1 MTTHSTPEF
10 NKLTDYLASSDT
22 LSNLCNHIEKLSKL
36 QIKLCSQLD
45 SPLNQHVTVADYQQK
60 TLVLHTDSPAWA
72 AKLRFKTPDIL
83 VVLKNDLT
91 DIQTIRIKVIPTNPA
106 TTKPPPS
113 TKISPD
119 TANLIRQVADNIP
132 DTALRSVLFNI
143 AKNSE

>member
-1 MTTHSTPEF
+1 M
-10 NKLTDYLASSDT
+10 
-22 LSNLCNHIEKLSKL
+22 
-36 QIKLCSQLD
+36 
-45 SPLNQHVTVADYQQK
+45 
-60 TLVLHTDSPAWA
+60 
-72 AKLRFKTPDIL
+72 RFKTPDIL